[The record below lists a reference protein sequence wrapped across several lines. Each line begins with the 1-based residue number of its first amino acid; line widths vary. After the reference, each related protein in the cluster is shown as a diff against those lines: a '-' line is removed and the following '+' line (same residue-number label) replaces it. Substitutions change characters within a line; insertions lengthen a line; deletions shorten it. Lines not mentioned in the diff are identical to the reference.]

1 VISEKRRRR
10 GVFLIHID
18 HNSIETIKTVRAYAG
33 EVKAYIES
41 ESYFGGRKM
50 KMSEYLSFKRFIT
63 PTFIMIIYILGALV
77 LTIGSILLMVF
88 GAGVGG
94 AGVAVIL
101 GIIMLIFG
109 NLAWRMLCEYWI
121 VQFRIY
127 EEIAALNRHMGGT
140 SPQPTAPS
148 PPPAPATTTCPTCG
162 SPLRYIQQYQRW
174 YCDKEQKYV

>member
-1 VISEKRRRR
+1 MYLDERRIS
-10 GVFLIHID
+10 
-18 HNSIETIKTVRAYAG
+18 
-33 EVKAYIES
+33 
-41 ESYFGGRKM
+41 
-50 KMSEYLSFKRFIT
+50 MSEYISFKRFIT

-77 LTIGSILLMVF
+77 VTIGSFLLMLA
-88 GAGVGG
+88 GASVGG
-94 AGVAVIL
+94 TGVAVIL

-109 NLAWRMLCEYWI
+109 NLAWRILCEYWV

-148 PPPAPATTTCPTCG
+148 PPPAPATPTCPTCG
-162 SPLRYIQQYQRW
+162 GPLRYIQQYQRW